1 MRKQDFVA
9 FVFTDQD
16 YSILTLFQVDKIL
29 ILLTIE
35 SHSIINNKSI
45 ISTNIL
51 SFLHWYYKD
60 F

>member
-1 MRKQDFVA
+1 MRKQVFVA
-9 FVFTDQD
+9 FIFTDQD
-16 YSILTLFQVDKIL
+16 YSILILLQVDEIL

-45 ISTNIL
+45 VSTNIL